1 MNINYE
7 LPDLLHK
14 ALKIEAARQGVTL
27 KQLVIDALRLGIGE
41 IQRQDGR
48 PPEDIQDA

>member
-14 ALKIEAARQGVTL
+14 ALKMEAARQGVTL
-27 KQLVIDALRLGIGE
+27 KQIVLDALRIGLAE

-48 PPEDIQDA
+48 PPENIQA

>member
-7 LPDLLHK
+7 LPEMLHK

-27 KQLVIDALRLGIGE
+27 KQIVLDALRLGLAE

-48 PPEDIQDA
+48 PPEDIQV